1 MIIVYAKEQFPTT
14 ITKSIMLCG
23 PTPRSTEVVSWRPQ
37 VFDILNSIGFDGH
50 VFVPEPRNSNWIG
63 DYTDQIEWEDQALNI
78 ADAIMFW
85 IPRNMKTMPGLTT
98 NVEFGLWANSGKI
111 ILGYP
116 DKAENVRYLQ
126 HIADKLKIQTTQTLY
141 KTITQTIN
149 FLGEGSCRVDGEC
162 YVPLFIW
169 NQSTFQQWYLAQK
182 KVGNRLEFAKLI
194 WSFRVGHNRDKVF
207 CWVLLVKIW
216 VESEKRIK
224 SNEIV
229 ISRTDLT
236 ACVMYHKDEVV
247 LVREFRS
254 PVRNDKCFVYELPGG
269 SSLKENQIPQIVIS
283 HEVEE
288 ETGLNI
294 EYDRFVQHETRQ
306 SLATFSAHITHLF
319 SVELT
324 LSELN
329 QLKNDLGNVHGVIED
344 TEQTYVEI
352 WDLKNIRD
360 KQLVDWSNLG
370 MILSVLRPN

>member
-50 VFVPEPRNSNWIG
+50 VFVPEPRNSNWTG

-329 QLKNDLGNVHGVIED
+329 QLKNDLGNVHGVVED